1 MTTEEAID
9 NVVGFLLDEYDVD
22 VVFDDDETGTY
33 SPDAR
38 VIGIKDTD
46 PEEEQLFVLLH
57 EAGHAKIHR
66 DKRKLSRF
74 AEEEVAWMEGRHLAQ
89 TLKININQ
97 RSWAPFCEKHLN
109 DYRELMARCQQR

>member
-1 MTTEEAID
+1 MTTEDDID
-9 NVVGFLLDEYDVD
+9 NIVGFLLDEYNVD

-66 DKRKLSRF
+66 DKRNLRERRIASLLRQVFLATKAICVERILGRRQAFAPSHSRHTPSL
-74 AEEEVAWMEGRHLAQ
+74 VLV
-89 TLKININQ
+89 
-97 RSWAPFCEKHLN
+97 S
-109 DYRELMARCQQR
+109 

>member
-38 VIGIKDTD
+38 VIGINNTD

-89 TLKININQ
+89 TLKIKINQ
-97 RSWAPFCEKHLN
+97 SSWAPFCEKHLN
-109 DYRELMARCQQR
+109 DYREQMVGCQQR

>member
-1 MTTEEAID
+1 MTHKILNRDAK
-9 NVVGFLLDEYDVD
+9 DEILKAFRL
-22 VVFDDDETGTY
+22 FDDDETGTY

-66 DKRKLSRF
+66 DKRKLSRL

-97 RSWAPFCEKHLN
+97 RSWASFCEKHLD
-109 DYRELMARCQQR
+109 DYRKWALTS

>member
-1 MTTEEAID
+1 MACNYEDDID
-9 NVVGFLLDEYDVD
+9 NVVGFLLDEYNVD

-46 PEEEQLFVLLH
+46 PEEEQLFVPLH

-66 DKRKLSRF
+66 DKRKLSRL

-89 TLKININQ
+89 TLKINIDQ
-97 RSWAPFCEKHLN
+97 RSWASFCEKHLN
-109 DYRELMARCQQR
+109 DYRKWALTS

>member
-9 NVVGFLLDEYDVD
+9 NVVGFLLDEYNVD
-22 VVFDDDETGTY
+22 VVFDDDEVGTY

-38 VIGIKDTD
+38 VIGINDTE
-46 PEEEQLFVLLH
+46 PEEEQLFILLH
-57 EAGHAKIHR
+57 EAGHAKIRR

-89 TLKININQ
+89 TLKINIDQ
-97 RSWAPFCEKHLN
+97 RSWASFYEKHLD
-109 DYRELMARCQQR
+109 DYRKWALTS